1 MDRNE
6 RNTMDQNAR
15 KRTVRREG
23 NAEGS
28 ARANEGLGRR
38 PSGNGAS
45 ASAGRPS
52 GKSSSA
58 SVRRTSESG
67 DPTRRTTPGG
77 TVTPMRR
84 ESGSVRKP
92 SEQAG
97 RAQGSLRK
105 EHSETGRTRDAA
117 GAPTDPSLRRASGK
131 AGTPTDPSARRA
143 AGKTGTPTDPSARR
157 AAGKTGTPTD
167 PSARRTAGKAGVP
180 TDPSARRT
188 SGKAGTPTD
197 PSARRTAGKAGT
209 PADPSLRRAAGKAQ
223 GNPAEQKPVRSA
235 DGIVRKQGGH
245 PNGKS
250 KAMSKKKKKQ
260 KRAAFNFASGGVL
273 IIAACVFIFSLYQ
286 LITMLIPYYSGGEEY
301 DKIKNIAITADEEGK
316 GFTVDFDA
324 LLKENEDTVA
334 WIRFDEPAVINYPVV
349 KSADNNEYL
358 TKTFTAND
366 NKLGAIFVDMRNS
379 NDFSDK
385 NTFIYG
391 HHLNVGGEMF
401 SELLK
406 YENESFCKKHPNFYI
421 YTPDGKVRTY
431 KVFSAGVVKDTAD
444 NYKLDYATDADYEA
458 YLKLCEESSN
468 YKVEDVELTAQSQIV
483 SLSTC
488 TNVRDDE
495 RFLVQGVLTAVD

>member
-23 NAEGS
+23 NAAGS
-28 ARANEGLGRR
+28 TRANEGLGRR
-38 PSGNGAS
+38 PSGNGAP

-105 EHSETGRTRDAA
+105 EHSETGRTRDTA
-117 GAPTDPSLRRASGK
+117 GVPTDPSLRRTSGK
-131 AGTPTDPSARRA
+131 AGTPTDPSARR
-143 AGKTGTPTDPSARR
+143 
-157 AAGKTGTPTD
+157 
-167 PSARRTAGKAGVP
+167 TA
-180 TDPSARRT
+180 
-188 SGKAGTPTD
+188 GKAGTPTD

>member
-23 NAEGS
+23 NAAGS
-28 ARANEGLGRR
+28 TRANEGLGRR
-38 PSGNGAS
+38 PSGNGAP

-105 EHSETGRTRDAA
+105 EHSETGRTRDTA
-117 GAPTDPSLRRASGK
+117 GVPTDPSLRRTSGK
-131 AGTPTDPSARRA
+131 A
-143 AGKTGTPTDPSARR
+143 
-157 AAGKTGTPTD
+157 GTPTD
-167 PSARRTAGKAGVP
+167 PSARRTAGKAG
-180 TDPSARRT
+180 TL
-188 SGKAGTPTD
+188 TD

>member
-23 NAEGS
+23 NAAGS
-28 ARANEGLGRR
+28 TRANEGLGRR
-38 PSGNGAS
+38 PSGNGAP

-117 GAPTDPSLRRASGK
+117 GAPT
-131 AGTPTDPSARRA
+131 
-143 AGKTGTPTDPSARR
+143 
-157 AAGKTGTPTD
+157 
-167 PSARRTAGKAGVP
+167 
-180 TDPSARRT
+180 
-188 SGKAGTPTD
+188 
-197 PSARRTAGKAGT
+197 
-209 PADPSLRRAAGKAQ
+209 DPSLRRAAGKAQ

-401 SELLK
+401 PELLK

>member
-1 MDRNE
+1 MKEIQWIKTRENVRCE
-6 RNTMDQNAR
+6 EKGMLREAR
-15 KRTVRREG
+15 G
-23 NAEGS
+23 Q
-28 ARANEGLGRR
+28 
-38 PSGNGAS
+38 
-45 ASAGRPS
+45 RPS

-157 AAGKTGTPTD
+157 AAGKT
-167 PSARRTAGKAGVP
+167 
-180 TDPSARRT
+180 
-188 SGKAGTPTD
+188 
-197 PSARRTAGKAGT
+197 GT

>member
-38 PSGNGAS
+38 PSGNGAP

-117 GAPTDPSLRRASGK
+117 GAPTDPSLRRA
-131 AGTPTDPSARRA
+131 
-143 AGKTGTPTDPSARR
+143 
-157 AAGKTGTPTD
+157 
-167 PSARRTAGKAGVP
+167 
-180 TDPSARRT
+180 
-188 SGKAGTPTD
+188 
-197 PSARRTAGKAGT
+197 
-209 PADPSLRRAAGKAQ
+209 AGKAQ

-286 LITMLIPYYSGGEEY
+286 LIKMLIQYYSGGDEY

>member
-23 NAEGS
+23 DAAGS
-28 ARANEGLGRR
+28 ARANAGQGRR
-38 PSGNGAS
+38 PSGNGAP

-105 EHSETGRTRDAA
+105 EHSETGRPREA
-117 GAPTDPSLRRASGK
+117 

-143 AGKTGTPTDPSARR
+143 AGK
-157 AAGKTGTPTD
+157 AG
-167 PSARRTAGKAGVP
+167 A
-180 TDPSARRT
+180 
-188 SGKAGTPTD
+188 
-197 PSARRTAGKAGT
+197 
-209 PADPSLRRAAGKAQ
+209 PADPSSRRTAGKAQ

-444 NYKLDYATDADYEA
+444 NYKLDYATDADYEE

>member
-38 PSGNGAS
+38 PSGNGAP

-157 AAGKTGTPTD
+157 TAGKAGAPTD
-167 PSARRTAGKAGVP
+167 PSARRTA
-180 TDPSARRT
+180 
-188 SGKAGTPTD
+188 GKAGTPTD

-301 DKIKNIAITADEEGK
+301 DKIKNIAITAAEEGK

>member
-23 NAEGS
+23 NAAGS
-28 ARANEGLGRR
+28 TRANEGLGRR
-38 PSGNGAS
+38 PSGNGAP

-92 SEQAG
+92 SEPAG

-105 EHSETGRTRDAA
+105 EHSETGRTRD
-117 GAPTDPSLRRASGK
+117 T
-131 AGTPTDPSARRA
+131 
-143 AGKTGTPTDPSARR
+143 
-157 AAGKTGTPTD
+157 
-167 PSARRTAGKAGVP
+167 AGVP
-180 TDPSARRT
+180 TDPSL
-188 SGKAGTPTD
+188 
-197 PSARRTAGKAGT
+197 RRTAGKAGT
-209 PADPSLRRAAGKAQ
+209 PPDPSLRRAAGKAQ

>member
-23 NAEGS
+23 NAAGS
-28 ARANEGLGRR
+28 TRANEGLGRR
-38 PSGNGAS
+38 PSGNGAP

-105 EHSETGRTRDAA
+105 EHSETGRTRDTA
-117 GAPTDPSLRRASGK
+117 GVPTDPSLRRTSGK

-143 AGKTGTPTDPSARR
+143 AG
-157 AAGKTGTPTD
+157 
-167 PSARRTAGKAGVP
+167 
-180 TDPSARRT
+180 
-188 SGKAGTPTD
+188 
-197 PSARRTAGKAGT
+197 
-209 PADPSLRRAAGKAQ
+209 
-223 GNPAEQKPVRSA
+223 
-235 DGIVRKQGGH
+235 
-245 PNGKS
+245 
-250 KAMSKKKKKQ
+250 KKKQ

>member
-38 PSGNGAS
+38 PSGNGAP

-143 AGKTGTPTDPSARR
+143 AGETGTPTDPSARR

-167 PSARRTAGKAGVP
+167 PSARRTAGKAGAP

-188 SGKAGTPTD
+188 AGKAGTPTD

-366 NKLGAIFVDMRNS
+366 NKLGAIFVDMRNG

>member
-28 ARANEGLGRR
+28 ARANEGLGR
-38 PSGNGAS
+38 
-45 ASAGRPS
+45 RPS

-143 AGKTGTPTDPSARR
+143 AGE
-157 AAGKTGTPTD
+157 TGTPTD
-167 PSARRTAGKAGVP
+167 PSARRTAGKAGAP

-188 SGKAGTPTD
+188 AGKAGTPTD

>member
-23 NAEGS
+23 NAAGS
-28 ARANEGLGRR
+28 TRANEGLGRR
-38 PSGNGAS
+38 PSGNGAP

-105 EHSETGRTRDAA
+105 EHSETGRTRD
-117 GAPTDPSLRRASGK
+117 T
-131 AGTPTDPSARRA
+131 
-143 AGKTGTPTDPSARR
+143 
-157 AAGKTGTPTD
+157 
-167 PSARRTAGKAGVP
+167 AGVP
-180 TDPSARRT
+180 TDPSLRRT

-406 YENESFCKKHPNFYI
+406 YENESFCRKHPNFYI